1 MGKYVTRGTCY
12 IVVCLLGNLTGK
24 CKKIVVNKTLRKHS
38 DKRIKKTQKQ
48 PALLSLLQCKE
59 RVCVYLHE
67 SCTLKK
73 WNTCASLIFLVLNL
87 GALAAVMVQFLFC
100 FVFEYM

>member
-1 MGKYVTRGTCY
+1 MQENSCY
-12 IVVCLLGNLTGK
+12 
-24 CKKIVVNKTLRKHS
+24 KTLRKHS
-38 DKRIKKTQKQ
+38 DKRIKKKKPT
-48 PALLSLLQCKE
+48 LLSLLQCKE

-73 WNTCASLIFLVLNL
+73 CNTCASLIFLVLNL

>member
-1 MGKYVTRGTCY
+1 MSPEELV
-12 IVVCLLGNLTGK
+12 ILLFCLLGNLTGK
-24 CKKIVVNKTLRKHS
+24 CKKIVVTKHLENILT
-38 DKRIKKTQKQ
+38 KGLKKKKPT
-48 PALLSLLQCKE
+48 LLSLLQCKE

-73 WNTCASLIFLVLNL
+73 CNTCASLIFLVLNL